1 MMIMINN
8 DDSNINENDDDNDSN
23 IYENDDDN
31 GSNIT
36 EMITRMIVIMIMI
49 KSTVMII

>member
-8 DDSNINENDDDNDSN
+8 DDGNINENDDDNDSN

-36 EMITRMIVIMIMI
+36 EMITRMIVIMIMM
-49 KSTVMII
+49 K

>member
-8 DDSNINENDDDNDSN
+8 DDSNIYENDDDNDSN

-36 EMITRMIVIMIMI
+36 EMITRMIVIMIMM
-49 KSTVMII
+49 K